1 MPFPFKKA
9 GNAQQFA
16 AQMAWDYEA
25 HEGEE
30 NELDAFIEN
39 VGTALIGQEGALTA
53 EEEKERERLQRLH
66 EAAAELRD
74 ASKRAAQQM
83 LKGRYSQAKESLAE
97 AEAAAARMAGDL
109 QELRDVQ
116 GPEGFAAQFI
126 NGWDSPEQRPHK
138 KYMALAGS
146 HTPDRMPRHLSDQE
160 KWRWVV
166 GQNTGADTP
175 FYRHEDK
182 VTALAMAL
190 AAYKFENDRP
200 SPSFSERR
208 LQNAANALKKDP
220 VFRFL
225 TAGEMGPDTY
235 LREANLAV
243 LSQQVSNRFII
254 SADPDLLPADKSLA
268 EANELVKDIISNELD
283 ELGEVMKLD
292 PPAKGRSKEWKAL
305 HESLAGYKKHPEM
318 STEERI
324 QQVFNAI
331 EAYGKDKKTLRSTT
345 EGQASFDMMMRAL
358 AIVSQASPAAKA
370 RADAIVA
377 DINHA
382 RTHRPFFRKSQPTVD
397 LDSYSSSKLKRDVE
411 KAMANRLD
419 SVPRSVGSTK
429 PVSEIEKE
437 LGKDFRRFGVEST
450 EYDLNNEDQVKAVT
464 QMIARSVAFTRIPKY
479 RESYMEDK
487 KRSLRRTVDEGQLK
501 TATGDLARDPVI
513 REMARQYMTYP
524 EFRKD
529 MISVGKEGK
538 ALPATVIADRMAE
551 KYADLAKSKEWEEG
565 QIDYMANTVGSL
577 DSEYLPE
584 LPKDVKNPIGLE
596 DVSNKIQPFRK
607 IDNYKNTLE
616 FTGQLED
623 AFAKHIALSYVPA
636 YRQKDRKSGE
646 YRTVIDGN
654 ALRAKAEEL
663 KKDPALKALAKRMAD
678 DPEYRRQ
685 VLLDMELAKKMGIPE
700 GMPIPPRSHLGLA
713 GKLTTELMRTKDKL
727 RDLPEFDAQKE
738 ADASA
743 YRREIEQNIT
753 NYGRGYDA
761 DNSKKL
767 KAAML
772 EHVANMLAYADT
784 KTELRRKDGNVVPV
798 TDQAAYA
805 DKVSKLRED
814 PDVKEIAEEFAKK
827 ETNYYTAVRD
837 PIQGGFR
844 SAADFAGEIKKRYE
858 NIKEAKLK
866 RTQELKDKIETTRRA
881 NAEKWQ
887 KAREAREA
895 REAQAAGKKAAPIK
909 YDENNIPLPPGAGEE
924 EKKAEA
930 APNTVMAVNVKY
942 STKPEDLPLPDKE
955 IKPVEL
961 KTLRSRSTNLA
972 KISGSFNP
980 TNLEHVA
987 TMTGS
992 MLTALAMNTLPAWQ
1006 GQVNGQP
1013 APVADAGE
1021 LDNKI
1026 AELQKDPA
1034 VQTILDRSMKDP
1046 DYLID
1051 LTYVRE
1057 RGMRPTPRNAMKFA
1071 ERMQQEVD
1079 AVRKE
1084 LGPNAAAKEQEK
1096 PEEKLEKE
1104 QEGLQGPAVL

>member
-1 MPFPFKKA
+1 
-9 GNAQQFA
+9 
-16 AQMAWDYEA
+16 MAE
-25 HEGEE
+25 
-30 NELDAFIEN
+30 
-39 VGTALIGQEGALTA
+39 
-53 EEEKERERLQRLH
+53 
-66 EAAAELRD
+66 
-74 ASKRAAQQM
+74 
-83 LKGRYSQAKESLAE
+83 
-97 AEAAAARMAGDL
+97 DL
-109 QELRDVQ
+109 QTLREVQ
-116 GPEGFAAQFI
+116 GPEGFAAEFI

-190 AAYKFENDRP
+190 AAYKFENDKP
-200 SPSFSERR
+200 SPSFSEKR

-220 VFRFL
+220 VFQFL

-254 SADPDLLPADKSLA
+254 SADPDHLPADKSLA
-268 EANELVKDIISNELD
+268 EATELVKDIISNELD

-305 HESLAGYKKHPEM
+305 HESLAGYRKHPEM

-419 SVPRSVGSTK
+419 SVPRRVSRTK
-429 PVSEIEKE
+429 PVSEVERE
-437 LGKDFRRFGVEST
+437 LGKDFKRFGVEST
-450 EYDLNNEDQVKAVT
+450 DFDLNNADQVETVT

-479 RESYMEDK
+479 RESYVEDK
-487 KRSLRRTVDEGQLK
+487 EKSLRRTVDEDQLK
-501 TATGDLARDPVI
+501 TARDPVI
-513 REMARQYMTYP
+513 QEMARRYMLYP
-524 EFRKD
+524 EFRKKI
-529 MISVGKEGK
+529 ISIGKEGK
-538 ALPATVIADRMAE
+538 ELPATVIADRMAE
-551 KYADLAKSKEWEEG
+551 EYAGISKEKNWKTA
-565 QIDYMANTVGSL
+565 QIDYMANTVGPL
-577 DSEYLPE
+577 DSEFLPA
-584 LPKDVKNPIGLE
+584 LPKGVKKPVLLE
-596 DVSNKIQPFRK
+596 DVMDQIQPFRN

-623 AFAKHIALSYVPA
+623 ALAKHIALSYVPA
-636 YRQKDRKSGE
+636 YRQKDPKSGK
-646 YRTVIDGN
+646 YRKVID
-654 ALRAKAEEL
+654 ADAHRAKAEEL
-663 KKDPALKALAKRMAD
+663 KKDPSLKALAKRMAD

-685 VLLDMELAKKMGIPE
+685 VLLDLELAKKVGIPE
-700 GMPIPPRSHLGLA
+700 GMPIPARSHLSLA

-743 YRREIEQNIT
+743 YRREIEKNIAD
-753 NYGRGYDA
+753 YGRGYIA
-761 DNSKKL
+761 NNSEKL
-767 KAAML
+767 KADML
-772 EHVANMLAYADT
+772 EHVANTLAYADT
-784 KTELRRKDGNVVPV
+784 KTELRRKDGDLIPV
-798 TDQAAYA
+798 TDPAAYRE
-805 DKVSKLRED
+805 KVNKLKED
-814 PDVKEIAEEFAKK
+814 PAVKEIAENFAKN
-827 ETNYYTAVRD
+827 TQSFYDAVRD
-837 PIQGGFR
+837 PIRNGVS
-844 SAADFAGEIKKRYE
+844 SAADFAAKIKKQYQY
-858 NIKEAKLK
+858 IKEAPIR
-866 RTQELKDKIETTRRA
+866 RTQELKGKIETTRRA
-881 NAEKWQ
+881 NAGKWQ
-887 KAREAREA
+887 RAREAREA
-895 REAQAAGKKAAPIK
+895 REAQAAGKKAAPLQ
-909 YDENNIPLPPGAGEE
+909 YDENGIPLPPGAGAA

-930 APNTVMAVNVKY
+930 VMAVNIKY
-942 STKPEDLPLPDKE
+942 STKPEDLPIPDKE
-955 IKPVEL
+955 IKPVEV
-961 KTLRSRSTNLA
+961 KTLRNRSTNLA
-972 KISGSFNP
+972 KISGYFNP
-980 TNLEHVA
+980 KNVDHVA

-1013 APVADAGE
+1013 ACVADANE

-1034 VQTILDRSMKDP
+1034 VQTILDRSMKNP

-1057 RGMRPTPRNAMKFA
+1057 RGTRPMPRNAMKFA

-1084 LGPNAAAKEQEK
+1084 LGPNAAGKEQEKEQEK
-1096 PEEKLEKE
+1096 PEME
-1104 QEGLQGPAVL
+1104 QEGAVIL